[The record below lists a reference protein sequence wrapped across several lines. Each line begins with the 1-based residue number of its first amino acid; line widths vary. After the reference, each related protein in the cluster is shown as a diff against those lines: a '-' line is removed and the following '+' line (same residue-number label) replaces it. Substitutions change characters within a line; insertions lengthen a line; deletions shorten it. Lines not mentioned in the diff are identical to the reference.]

1 MRRTKIICTLGPST
15 DSYETM
21 VALVKAG
28 MNVCRLNMAHGDH
41 DEQQKRIDLVKKV
54 REELGVPLP
63 IMVDIKGPEVRTWHV
78 PEPIPVEKGDVFYF
92 TGEQISAHDNIIPIN
107 YPDIAHDVF
116 IGGKILL
123 NDGLLA
129 FEINEIKDNLIHCTA
144 LTHGKIG
151 NHKNMHFP
159 GVHLNLPFIRP
170 KDVNDMNFAIKNDVE
185 FIACS
190 FVSRGEEVAQVKEYL
205 DANGG
210 NNISLVAKIE
220 NKEGIDNLD
229 DIMEHVDGVMV
240 ARGDLGVEIPIEK
253 IPSIQKQMIKKVHLA
268 GKRVITATE
277 MLDTMTHNPRPTRAE
292 VSDVANAVYDGT
304 SCVMLSGETSIGD
317 NPVNVVRTMAKICED
332 TEANIDYDT
341 NFKHIHF
348 PIKNVADALSH
359 SSVNAAIDLQAKAI
373 VVCTKSGRTAMMVS
387 RFRPVMPIIAF
398 VTDIKAYHQLAMS
411 WAVSPFLMEEYY
423 STEELSIRA
432 IDRARQMPYIKKG
445 DIIIVVAGIARQV
458 DGSNLMRIEK
468 LRY

>member
-63 IMVDIKGPEVRTWHV
+63 IMVDIKGPEVRTGHV

-159 GVHLNLPFIRP
+159 GVHL
-170 KDVNDMNFAIKNDVE
+170 
-185 FIACS
+185 
-190 FVSRGEEVAQVKEYL
+190 L
-205 DANGG
+205 D
-210 NNISLVAKIE
+210 
-220 NKEGIDNLD
+220 
-229 DIMEHVDGVMV
+229 
-240 ARGDLGVEIPIEK
+240 
-253 IPSIQKQMIKKVHLA
+253 QKM
-268 GKRVITATE
+268 
-277 MLDTMTHNPRPTRAE
+277 
-292 VSDVANAVYDGT
+292 
-304 SCVMLSGETSIGD
+304 
-317 NPVNVVRTMAKICED
+317 
-332 TEANIDYDT
+332 
-341 NFKHIHF
+341 
-348 PIKNVADALSH
+348 
-359 SSVNAAIDLQAKAI
+359 
-373 VVCTKSGRTAMMVS
+373 
-387 RFRPVMPIIAF
+387 
-398 VTDIKAYHQLAMS
+398 
-411 WAVSPFLMEEYY
+411 
-423 STEELSIRA
+423 
-432 IDRARQMPYIKKG
+432 
-445 DIIIVVAGIARQV
+445 
-458 DGSNLMRIEK
+458 
-468 LRY
+468 